1 MVKIILIVA
10 ISFISFSGISQS
22 WEAPQSYIDSLNSV
36 RIVSMKPNPEYLEFL
51 NKIYFPSVAE
61 YNLDNNV
68 MDNLE
73 LVLESRYGCKI
84 YFSPEYITD
93 EIENLQFEVFPNN
106 VEIGDFILVLNL
118 SVLEE
123 LYQEGELNNQLNEY
137 YKWADLINNYVKI
150 PTH

>member
-1 MVKIILIVA
+1 MVKKILLLV

-51 NKIYFPSVAE
+51 YKIYFPSVAE
-61 YNLDNNV
+61 YNLDNTV

-73 LVLESRYGCKI
+73 LALESRYGCKI
-84 YFSPEYITD
+84 YFFPEYLTN

-106 VEIGDFILVLNL
+106 TVIGDFILILNL
-118 SVLEE
+118 SVIEE

-137 YKWADLINNYVKI
+137 YMRADLINNYVKI
-150 PTH
+150 PSH

>member
-1 MVKIILIVA
+1 MVTKIFIVA
-10 ISFISFSGISQS
+10 ISFISFVGISQS

-61 YNLDNNV
+61 YNLDNTV

-84 YFSPEYITD
+84 FFYPEYITD

-106 VEIGDFILVLNL
+106 VVIGDFILILNL
-118 SVLEE
+118 SVIEE

-150 PTH
+150 PPH